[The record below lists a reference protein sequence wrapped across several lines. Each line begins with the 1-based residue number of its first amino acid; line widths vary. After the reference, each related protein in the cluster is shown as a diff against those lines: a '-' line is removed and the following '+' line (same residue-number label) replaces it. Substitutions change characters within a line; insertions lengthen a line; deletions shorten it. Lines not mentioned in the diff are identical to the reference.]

1 MIMDFTLL
9 SYNVLYNKA
18 YLQLQYVIDKYHP
31 DIICLQEVDTNEQN
45 LSYLNTFGYRLADYS
60 NSFLKFGNIYGI
72 ATFYNPN
79 RARLIKSNSFFLPRS
94 AYEFFLTILRILQG
108 GNKSRTLLETHF
120 VLNCTKTTITV
131 FNTHLTMFGANGIR
145 LKQIQ
150 ETLNYYQI
158 TKKSSVILAGDFNY
172 LPYGRKRLETLMKT
186 YGFTESTRKINYTI
200 KYSQNEMLKYF
211 NFIQRFAAKIYSKFF
226 TDRLKIDYI
235 YHKGLTLR
243 KVKRVDIQLSDHFP
257 IIVYF
262 RTPWKK
268 K

>member
-1 MIMDFTLL
+1 MDFTVLT
-9 SYNVLYNKA
+9 YNVFYNKA
-18 YLQLQYVIDKYHP
+18 YLQLECIISRHHP
-31 DIICLQEVDTNEQN
+31 DLICLQEVDTDEKN
-45 LSYLNTFGYRLADYS
+45 LSYLNKFGYRLADYS
-60 NSFLKFGNIYGI
+60 NSFLKFGRIYGV

-79 RARLIKSNSFFLPRS
+79 RMRLIKSNSFFLPRS
-94 AYEFFLTILRILQG
+94 IYEFFLTIIRTLQG

-120 VLNCTKTTITV
+120 ALNGIKTTITV

-150 ETLNYYQI
+150 EALNYYQI
-158 TKKSSVILAGDFNY
+158 TKSGPIVIAGDFNY
-172 LPYGRKRLETLMKT
+172 LPYGRKRLENLMKT

-211 NFIQRFAAKIYSKFF
+211 NFIQKFAAKLYSKFF

-243 KVKRVDIQLSDHFP
+243 RIKRVNLQLSDHFP
-257 IIVYF
+257 IIAYF